1 MVDLIRWEH
10 GADGVVVLTID
21 DPARSANTMHT
32 RFFDALVATVDR
44 LVAERERVTGV
55 ILTSAKPTF
64 VAGGDLTEMHA
75 TTAADAP
82 AVFASVERVKAAL
95 RRLETLG
102 RPVVA
107 AINGAALGGGLEIAL
122 ACHHRIVLDGPS
134 TRIGLPE
141 VTLGLLPGGGGVV
154 RTVRML
160 GLTEALDQVLLSGHR
175 YRPAEAARLGLVD
188 EVVATRDELL
198 TRARAWIAANPSPA
212 QPWDRAGYVIPGD
225 PPDLPALPARL
236 RRDLRGANYPAPRA
250 ILAAAVEG
258 AQVGVDAAGTI
269 ETRYL
274 VELMVGQESKN
285 LIQARFFDLR
295 HVRSGAGPVAH
306 RARRVLV
313 LGAGL
318 MGAGIAY
325 TCAKAGLEV
334 VLKDVTLDAARRGKA
349 YAERLVAKGRG
360 DASLLDRITPT
371 GSAADG
377 AGADLVIEAV
387 FEDPALKRA
396 VLAEVERL
404 VAPDAVLATNTSTLP
419 VTGLA
424 AGVRRPADFVGLH
437 FFSPVERMELLEV
450 IAGEQ
455 TSDAT
460 LARALDIARQLG
472 KTPIVVNDSRGFFT
486 SRVIIRYLEEA
497 AAMLA
502 EGVSPASIEQAGLQ
516 AGYPVPPLQLLD
528 ELALPLIRRIRQE
541 AGATFHVSA
550 TVIDRMIDEF
560 GRPGRSGGAGFYSYR
575 STGGRTGL
583 WSGLSAFARPG
594 AVRPPIEDLRERLL
608 FVEAID
614 SVRCLDE
621 GVLRSVPDAN
631 VGSILGI
638 GFPAWTGGVLQYIN
652 QYPGG
657 PAGFVARAGELAGRY
672 GPRLTPPESLVA
684 RAAAGERYR

>member
-10 GADGVVVLTID
+10 GTDGVVVLTID
-21 DPARSANTMHT
+21 DPAQSANTMHA

-44 LVAERERVTGV
+44 LVAEREQITGV

-64 VAGGDLTEMHA
+64 VAGGDLTEMRT

-134 TRIGLPE
+134 TRVGLPE
-141 VTLGLLPGGGGVV
+141 VTLGLLPGGGGIV

-160 GLTEALDQVLLSGHR
+160 GLTTALDQVLLSGRR
-175 YRPAEAARLGLVD
+175 YRPDEAARLGLVD

-212 QPWDRAGYVIPGD
+212 QPWDRAGYALPGGL
-225 PPDLPALPARL
+225 PDLPALPARL
-236 RRDLRGANYPAPRA
+236 HRDLRGANYPAPRA

-258 AQVGVDAAGTI
+258 AQVGVDTAGTI

-274 VELMVGQESKN
+274 VELMIGQESKN

-295 HVRSGAGPVAH
+295 RVRSGVGPASH
-306 RARRVLV
+306 RAHRVLV

-325 TCAKAGLEV
+325 TCAHAGLEV

-396 VLAEVERL
+396 VFAEVERI

-424 AGVRRPADFVGLH
+424 AGDHRFVGLH

-450 IAGEQ
+450 IVGEK

-460 LARALDIARQLG
+460 LARALGIARQLG

-502 EGVSPASIEQAGLQ
+502 EGVSPSSIEQAGLQ

-541 AGATFHVSA
+541 AGAAFHVSA

-560 GRPGRSGGAGFYSYR
+560 RRPGRSGGAGFYSYH
-575 STGGRTGL
+575 STGRRAGL
-583 WSGLSAFARPG
+583 WSGLAAFGRPG
-594 AVRPPIEDLRERLL
+594 ALLPPIEDLRERLL
-608 FVEAID
+608 FVEALD

-657 PAGFVARAGELAGRY
+657 PAGFVARAEELAGRY

-684 RAAAGERYR
+684 RAAAGELYR